1 CLFVDVIIHL
11 FFLKCKNIL
20 TILFSFFETGKIPR
34 EYLLNETK
42 YFVLHFH
49 ITYIL
54 SFFLSKRD
62 L

>member
-1 CLFVDVIIHL
+1 M
-11 FFLKCKNIL
+11 
-20 TILFSFFETGKIPR
+20 FSFFETGKIPR

-54 SFFLSKRD
+54 SFFFIKTRPLANGNGYF
-62 L
+62 LTFLGTYG